1 MKNLKIGVKIWL
13 LVLTISLFAIISIIA
28 GRQAISIVKDE
39 ALVQVDEV
47 MNQAYQEQLKSLI
60 DSTALA
66 MGAGDQWPNGP
77 GTDPEDSP

>member
-66 MGAGDQWPNGP
+66 MGAAISGQTDQEQILKTLP
-77 GTDPEDSP
+77 